1 MLTWIVSK
9 QEEGRRLDR
18 FLMKLFPKAPL
29 SLLYKALRTKTVK
42 VNGKKGNPAD
52 RLQEGDVIH
61 VFFSDVRAAELGY
74 PGTESSSKEVLIGPD
89 FPVIPII
96 YEDQRILIFNKP
108 TGILS
113 QKDTA
118 QSISLSEYLLQYL
131 TRKGEYDPRQNMGFR
146 PGICNRLDRNT
157 SGIVVAAK
165 TLSAA
170 QSINAAIRTHQVEK
184 TYLALC
190 HGNCPWQEE
199 RLLTHRWIKNP
210 VRNQVQLEKYSID
223 TEYEEERRG
232 AWSETIQSLA
242 QVLAVNAKE
251 NLTLFRLRL
260 ITGKSHQLRAQLAFE
275 GFPILG
281 DPKYRGKMPIT
292 TSSRVSHQLL
302 HAYQFRF
309 CRVSDPLQDLTD
321 HTFTAAPPDA
331 LERILRRAF
340 PDWFS
345 ILSDSGEKNV

>member
-29 SLLYKALRTKTVK
+29 SLLYKAIRTKTVK
-42 VNGKKGNPAD
+42 VNGKKGIPAA
-52 RLQEGDVIH
+52 RLQEKDVIQI
-61 VFFSDVRAAELGY
+61 FFSNARAAELGY
-74 PGTESSSKEVLIGPD
+74 PGAESSKEVLIGPD
-89 FPVIPII
+89 FPIIPII
-96 YEDQRILIFNKP
+96 YEDRRILIFNKP
-108 TGILS
+108 ADILS
-113 QKDTA
+113 QKNTA
-118 QSISLSEYLLQYL
+118 QSISLSEYVLQYL
-131 TRKGEYDPRQNMGFR
+131 MGKGEYDSCQNIGFR

-165 TLSAA
+165 TLGAA
-170 QSINAAIRTHQVEK
+170 QAVNAAIRAQQVEK

-190 HGNCPWQEE
+190 HGICPWQEE
-199 RLLTHRWIKNP
+199 RLLIHRWIKNS
-210 VRNQVQLEKYSID
+210 VYNQVQLEKYSTD
-223 TEYEEERRG
+223 TEKKRKG
-232 AWSETIQSLA
+232 VASEVIQSLA
-242 QVLAVNAKE
+242 QVLTVNVQE

-281 DPKYRGKMPIT
+281 DPKYQGEMPIA
-292 TSSRVSHQLL
+292 TSFSVPHQLL

-309 CRVSDPLQDLTD
+309 CCVSDPLQDLTD
-321 HTFTAAPPDA
+321 HTFTATPPDVFK
-331 LERILRRAF
+331 RILRRAF

>member
-29 SLLYKALRTKTVK
+29 SLLYKAIRTKTVK
-42 VNGKKGNPAD
+42 VNGKKGIPAA
-52 RLQEGDVIH
+52 RLQEKDVIQI
-61 VFFSDVRAAELGY
+61 FFSNARAAELGY
-74 PGTESSSKEVLIGPD
+74 PGAESSKEVLIGPD
-89 FPVIPII
+89 FPIIPII
-96 YEDQRILIFNKP
+96 YEDRRILIFNKP
-108 TGILS
+108 ADILS
-113 QKDTA
+113 QKNTA

-131 TRKGEYDPRQNMGFR
+131 MGKGEYDSCQNIGFR

-165 TLSAA
+165 TLGAA
-170 QSINAAIRTHQVEK
+170 QATENAAIRAQQVEK

-190 HGNCPWQEE
+190 HGICPWQEE
-199 RLLTHRWIKNP
+199 RLLIHRWIKNS
-210 VRNQVQLEKYSID
+210 VYNQVQLEKYSTD
-223 TEYEEERRG
+223 TEKKRKG
-232 AWSETIQSLA
+232 VASEVIQSLA
-242 QVLAVNAKE
+242 QVLTVNVQE

-281 DPKYRGKMPIT
+281 DPEVSRGDAHCDILFRAAPIT
-292 TSSRVSHQLL
+292 ACVSVS
-302 HAYQFRF
+302 FR
-309 CRVSDPLQDLTD
+309 CVSDPLQDLTD
-321 HTFTAAPPDA
+321 HTFTATPPDVFK
-331 LERILRRAF
+331 RILRRAF

>member
-1 MLTWIVSK
+1 MLTWSVSK

-29 SLLYKALRTKTVK
+29 SLIYKALRTKTVK
-42 VNGKKGNPAD
+42 LNGKKGSPAD
-52 RLQEGDVIH
+52 RLQEGDMIQI
-61 VFFSDVRAAELGY
+61 FFSDVRAAELGY
-74 PGTESSSKEVLIGPD
+74 PGTESSKEVLIGPD

-108 TGILS
+108 AGVLS

-131 TRKGEYDPRQNMGFR
+131 SREEEYDPRQSMGFR

-170 QSINAAIRTHQVEK
+170 QAVNAAIRTHQVEK
-184 TYLALC
+184 VYLAIC
-190 HGNCPWQEE
+190 QGDCFWTEE
-199 RLLTHRWIKNP
+199 RLLVHRWLKDPAQN
-210 VRNQVQLEKYSID
+210 RVQLEKYIEN
-223 TEYEEERRG
+223 TEYREKEKHTG
-232 AWSETIQSLA
+232 SDTIACRAQALA
-242 QVLAVNAKE
+242 TNPQKH
-251 NLTLFRLRL
+251 LTLFRLQL

-281 DPKYRGKMPIT
+281 DHKYGGEMSAA
-292 TSSRVSHQLL
+292 TSFHIKHQLL
-302 HAYQFRF
+302 HAYQFRL
-309 CRVSDPLQDLTD
+309 CHVSDSLLDLTGR
-321 HTFTAAPPDA
+321 TFTATPSD
-331 LERILRRAF
+331 EFQRILKNTF
-340 PDWFS
+340 PNWFF
-345 ILSDSGEKNV
+345 ILSDSGENNV